1 MVYLKKG
8 EKNIMNRNEFKEVMN
23 SLRDVLDWINDLY
36 SISYIDLLDNGPL
49 YKFIECYLIQ
59 LHNIFPFDYREIDW
73 FVFEKDFGRNK
84 DLGEIIYAEKYT
96 VIDGFPRYK
105 NKKEYKMDSI
115 DDFYNYLMDMN
126 NIRKENV
133 K

>member
-59 LHNIFPFDYREIDW
+59 LHNFFPFDNKEIDW
-73 FVFEKDFGRNK
+73 FIFEKDFGRNK
-84 DLGEIIYAEKYT
+84 SLGEIIYTEKYT
-96 VIDGFPRYK
+96 TIDGFPEYK
-105 NKKEYKMDSI
+105 NKEYKMDSI

-126 NIRKENV
+126 NIREENV

>member
-8 EKNIMNRNEFKEVMN
+8 EKNIMNRDEFKEVMN

-84 DLGEIIYAEKYT
+84 NLGGIIYTKRDIAANGLPTYE
-96 VIDGFPRYK
+96 
-105 NKKEYKMDSI
+105 NKEYKIDSI
-115 DDFYNYLMDMN
+115 DDFYDYLMDMN

>member
-8 EKNIMNRNEFKEVMN
+8 EKNIMNRDEFKEVMN

-49 YKFIECYLIQ
+49 YNFIKCYLIQ

-73 FVFEKDFGRNK
+73 FVFEKDFGRNR
-84 DLGEIIYAEKYT
+84 DIGGIIHTKRDIAANGLPTYE
-96 VIDGFPRYK
+96 
-105 NKKEYKMDSI
+105 NKEYKMDSI

>member
-1 MVYLKKG
+1 MAYLKKG
-8 EKNIMNRNEFKEVMN
+8 EKNIMNRDEFKEVMN
-23 SLRDVLDWINDLY
+23 SLRNVLDWIDDLY

-59 LHNIFPFDYREIDW
+59 LHNIFPFDNKEIDW
-73 FVFEKDFGRNK
+73 FIFEKDFGRK
-84 DLGEIIYAEKYT
+84 KSLREIIYTEKYT
-96 VIDGFPRYK
+96 TIDGFPEYK
-105 NKKEYKMDSI
+105 DKEYKIDSI

-126 NIRKENV
+126 NIREENV

>member
-1 MVYLKKG
+1 
-8 EKNIMNRNEFKEVMN
+8 MNRNEFKEVMN

-59 LHNIFPFDYREIDW
+59 LHNIFPFDNKEIDW
-73 FVFEKDFGRNK
+73 FIFDKDFGRNK

-105 NKKEYKMDSI
+105 NKEYKIDSI
-115 DDFYNYLMDMN
+115 DDFYDYLMDMN
-126 NIRKENV
+126 NIREENV